1 MTRNLQGILLSRKQ
15 TELAEVLGLSSS
27 ELSRKIN
34 SEHGWKL
41 NELEQALDWVGVTI
55 ASNEHSV
62 IIDKDEYEALQT
74 FAKKWLNRE
83 DK

>member
-1 MTRNLQGILLSRKQ
+1 MVDKLTPILLINGQAKLS
-15 TELAEVLGLSSS
+15 EALGLSQS

-34 SEHGWKL
+34 GENGWKL
-41 NELEQALDWVGVTI
+41 DDLERAFDWVGVTI

-74 FAKKWLNRE
+74 FAKKWLNR
-83 DK
+83 